1 MPLIDTMVPVANYLD
16 DKPGNSQFS
25 GNQRPR
31 YDQFLT
37 DPRNRLW
44 AYTSCMSEG
53 CGDPPTP
60 EPYWVGWP
68 GYPIDEPASE
78 ARAMGWQSFRYDTS
92 GELYF
97 DVDYHLVN
105 AWTDDLYDFGG
116 NADGTLFYPGRPD
129 VIGGTTD
136 VPVESIRLKLIRDGY
151 EDYEYLSYL
160 SDNGMGRQARS
171 LARKLFPNMYSSSV
185 SDALMQR
192 AHRRLA
198 ELVASLATGRR

>member
-1 MPLIDTMVPVANYLD
+1 
-16 DKPGNSQFS
+16 
-25 GNQRPR
+25 
-31 YDQFLT
+31 
-37 DPRNRLW
+37 
-44 AYTSCMSEG
+44 MSEG

-160 SDNGMGRQARS
+160 AHHGKRAAAMRIARGLFPTMYRTDVSQAAFDAAR
-171 LARKLFPNMYSSSV
+171 RKLA
-185 SDALMQR
+185 D
-192 AHRRLA
+192 
-198 ELVASLATGRR
+198 LVG